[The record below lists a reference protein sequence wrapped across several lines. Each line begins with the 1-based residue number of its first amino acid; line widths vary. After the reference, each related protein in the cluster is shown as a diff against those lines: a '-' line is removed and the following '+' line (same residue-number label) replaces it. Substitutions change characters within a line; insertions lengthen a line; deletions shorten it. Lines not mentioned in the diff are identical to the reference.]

1 MHRSIE
7 DTSKSLSGEIK
18 ELKSNQVK
26 VKRLLRRCDLK
37 KMEALAAR
45 RNEAEERIND
55 IKDKMMGNKE
65 AEKKR

>member
-1 MHRSIE
+1 
-7 DTSKSLSGEIK
+7 
-18 ELKSNQVK
+18 
-26 VKRLLRRCDLK
+26 
-37 KMEALAAR
+37 MEALAAR